1 MNYVVL
7 TCFLLLPCLFSQ
19 AQTSGAVDADK
30 PEMDPQSCTDCV
42 SPLHEEKNGALSTV
56 PNSEPSDAP
65 SSTSLA
71 TQDTFEWSLT
81 EPTKQADTAPK
92 PAPIW
97 DKRMWAATMFL
108 TGAAIFDI
116 EMTHQGVAHHK
127 CIEGNLSLANHPSR
141 FELYFDNFQ
150 DLAPKVLLNSLAV
163 LGMRAA
169 HLPRRYWKPVGYA
182 GPLYAGAIHL
192 RGGIQWYARCW

>member
-1 MNYVVL
+1 MKHFAL
-7 TCFLLLPCLFSQ
+7 SCFLLLPCLFSQ
-19 AQTSGAVDADK
+19 AQTSGTVDADK
-30 PEMDPQSCTDCV
+30 PEIDPQSCTDCV
-42 SPLHEEKNGALSTV
+42 SALSEERNGALSTV
-56 PNSEPSDAP
+56 PNSEPPQAP

-71 TQDTFEWSLT
+71 KQDTFAWSLT

-92 PAPIW
+92 PPPIW
-97 DKRMWAATMFL
+97 DKRMWAATIFL
-108 TGAAIFDI
+108 TGAAVFDI

-127 CIEGNLSLANHPSR
+127 CVEGNLSLARHPSR

-182 GPLYAGAIHL
+182 GPLYAGAVHL
-192 RGGIQWYARCW
+192 RGGIQWYTRCW